1 MVVRPCSYQERAL
14 PTELCGPVCT
24 KLYCKSIRVN
34 RRQTIPVPIWNVT
47 YKSNRRIS
55 GEILKDGLV
64 KGKKEVLE
72 TVSVGE
78 KVYMDLMAG
87 G

>member
-1 MVVRPCSYQERAL
+1 
-14 PTELCGPVCT
+14 
-24 KLYCKSIRVN
+24 
-34 RRQTIPVPIWNVT
+34 VT